1 MEQTSGKVTRA
12 VILAAGFGTRF
23 LPATKAQPKEM
34 LPIVDKPVIQYIVE
48 DAVASGIT
56 DIIIITGWHKRGV
69 EDHFDRHFELEAKL
83 AQAGKEKELSMIR
96 ELSEKANF
104 IYVRQNEQLGDGH
117 AVLRAAHL
125 LRGVPFV
132 VTAADDLLDESVPSI
147 KQLIDLYYQ
156 YKAPTVAV
164 HKVERERISKYGVI
178 SGESIGN
185 EVYKVKQMVE
195 KPLPEEA
202 PSDLAVILRYVVT
215 PEMLDELAQLQPQ
228 PSKELRLIDAAIAH
242 LQNGNPVYAK
252 EFMGQWYDIGSKLGF
267 LKATVAYGLK
277 HQELN
282 QEFKAYLKT
291 INGSLS

>member
-1 MEQTSGKVTRA
+1 MTDTSQSITRA

-83 AQAGKEKELSMIR
+83 AAAGKEHELQMIR
-96 ELSEKANF
+96 EISEKANF

-117 AVLRAAHL
+117 AVLRASHL
-125 LRGVPFV
+125 LKGTPFV

-147 KQLIDLYYQ
+147 KQLIDLYNEQ
-156 YKAPTVAV
+156 KAATVAV
-164 HKVERERISKYGVI
+164 HKVPRERISKYGVI
-178 SGESIGN
+178 AGEKIHDH
-185 EVYKVKQMVE
+185 VYKVEKMVE
-195 KPLPEEA
+195 KPRPEEA

-215 PEMLDELAQLQPQ
+215 TEMLDELQQLTPQ
-228 PSKELRLIDAAIAH
+228 PGEELRLIDGAIRLLAK
-242 LQNGNPVYAK
+242 GGSVYAK
-252 EFMGQWYDIGSKLGF
+252 EFTGEWYDIGSKHGF
-267 LKATVAYGLK
+267 LRATVAYGLK
-277 HQELN
+277 HKELN
-282 QEFKAYLKT
+282 DEFRAYLK
-291 INGSLS
+291 SLTVDIE